1 MKEIKNEASCN
12 CTQLISYLCDAQAV
26 AILERLDAGKYSTY
40 FPDRDRILER
50 LFRVCSNADF
60 DAVYLKCTV
69 LNDFYSTRILSD
81 ELAKIAKQIVKNHVK
96 IDAELSSGEDDAV
109 ETIRSF
115 GDRRNYSFA
124 TKYANWHNHLDF
136 PIYDSFVCEL
146 LCCLR
151 QCAMRDLFDK
161 KEDLK
166 DYACFRKVLQEVV
179 SHFNLT
185 FCKDSNGKDGIN
197 YKLLDK
203 FLWALS
209 NFVVISKPEVSFS
222 FEKYKI
228 KKYKNGSVRVFKSG
242 KLVENTKETLIEIAK
257 TVNLTNKDTWKTWNT
272 RQLGKEILKHLESI
286 QK

>member
-12 CTQLISYLCDAQAV
+12 CTQLISYLCDAQAK
-26 AILERLDAGKYSTY
+26 AILKRLDAGKYSTY

-50 LFRVCSNADF
+50 LFRASSNADF

-69 LNDFYSTRILSD
+69 LNDFYSTRIPSD
-81 ELAKIAKQIVKNHVK
+81 ELAKIAKQIVKNHAL
-96 IDAELSSGEDDAV
+96 IDAWLSAGEDDAV
-109 ETIRSF
+109 KTIRSF
-115 GDRRNYSFA
+115 GGRRNYSFA

-151 QCAMRDLFDK
+151 QCAISNLFNK

-166 DYACFRKVLQEVV
+166 DYACFRKVLQKVV

-185 FCKDSNGKDGIN
+185 FCKDPNGKDGIN

-222 FEKYKI
+222 FGNYI
-228 KKYKNGSVRVFKSG
+228 IVKYKNGSVRVFESG
-242 KLVENTKETLIEIAK
+242 EMVENTKETLIKIAK
-257 TVNLTNKDTWKTWNT
+257 TVKLTIKDTSNT

>member
-50 LFRVCSNADF
+50 LFRVCSNAVF
-60 DAVYLKCTV
+60 DAVYLKCSALT
-69 LNDFYSTRILSD
+69 DFYSTRIPSD
-81 ELAKIAKQIVKNHVK
+81 ELAKIAKQIVKNHAL
-96 IDAELSSGEDDAV
+96 IDAWLSAGDNKVV
-109 ETIRSF
+109 EAICGFVVRN
-115 GDRRNYSFA
+115 NYSFA

-166 DYACFRKVLQEVV
+166 DYACFRKVLQKVV

-185 FCKDSNGKDGIN
+185 FCKDPNGKDGIN

-228 KKYKNGSVRVFKSG
+228 KKYKNGSVRVF
-242 KLVENTKETLIEIAK
+242 
-257 TVNLTNKDTWKTWNT
+257 
-272 RQLGKEILKHLESI
+272 
-286 QK
+286 

>member
-12 CTQLISYLCDAQAV
+12 CTQLISYLSDAQAK

-50 LFRVCSNADF
+50 LFRASSNADF

-69 LNDFYSTRILSD
+69 LNDFYSTRVPSD

-96 IDAELSSGEDDAV
+96 IDAWLSAGDNKVV
-109 ETIRSF
+109 EAIR
-115 GDRRNYSFA
+115 GYGVRNNYSFA

-151 QCAMRDLFDK
+151 QCAMPDLFDK

-166 DYACFRKVLQEVV
+166 DYDRFRKVLQEVV

-185 FCKDSNGKDGIN
+185 FCKDPNGKDGIN

-222 FEKYKI
+222 FGDYII
-228 KKYKNGSVRVFKSG
+228 KKYKNGSVRVFESG
-242 KLVENTKETLIEIAK
+242 ELVGNTKETLIEIAK
-257 TVNLTNKDTWKTWNT
+257 TVNLTNKDTLNTWNT
-272 RQLGKEILKHLESI
+272 RQLGKKLLEHLESI
-286 QK
+286 

>member
-60 DAVYLKCTV
+60 DAVYLKCTA
-69 LNDFYSTRILSD
+69 LNDFYSTRIPSD
-81 ELAKIAKQIVKNHVK
+81 ELAKIAKQIVKNHAL
-96 IDAELSSGEDDAV
+96 IDAWLSAGDNKVV
-109 ETIRSF
+109 EAICGFVVRN
-115 GDRRNYSFA
+115 NYSLA

-151 QCAMRDLFDK
+151 QCAMPDLFDK

>member
-12 CTQLISYLCDAQAV
+12 CAQLISYLCDAQV
-26 AILERLDAGKYSTY
+26 KAILKRLDAGKYSTY

-50 LFRVCSNADF
+50 LFRASSNADF

-69 LNDFYSTRILSD
+69 LNDFYSTRIPSD
-81 ELAKIAKQIVKNHVK
+81 ELAKIAKQIVMNHAL
-96 IDAELSSGEDDAV
+96 IDAWLSAGEDDAV
-109 ETIRSF
+109 KTIRSF
-115 GDRRNYSFA
+115 GGRRNYSFA

-151 QCAMRDLFDK
+151 QCAISNLFNK

-166 DYACFRKVLQEVV
+166 DYACFRKVLQKVV

-185 FCKDSNGKDGIN
+185 FCKDPNGKDGIN

-209 NFVVISKPEVSFS
+209 NFVI
-222 FEKYKI
+222 I
-228 KKYKNGSVRVFKSG
+228 
-242 KLVENTKETLIEIAK
+242 
-257 TVNLTNKDTWKTWNT
+257 
-272 RQLGKEILKHLESI
+272 
-286 QK
+286 